1 MLDFTNMTEKE
12 ALDLYDY
19 FDIQEKDNFPMELAK
34 YMHEEGFKT
43 LYNELNEAG
52 QTMASK

>member
-1 MLDFTNMTEKE
+1 MLDFTKMTEKE
-12 ALDLYDY
+12 AFDLYDY
-19 FDIQEKDNFPMELAK
+19 FDIQERDNFPMELAK

-52 QTMASK
+52 QKKLKI